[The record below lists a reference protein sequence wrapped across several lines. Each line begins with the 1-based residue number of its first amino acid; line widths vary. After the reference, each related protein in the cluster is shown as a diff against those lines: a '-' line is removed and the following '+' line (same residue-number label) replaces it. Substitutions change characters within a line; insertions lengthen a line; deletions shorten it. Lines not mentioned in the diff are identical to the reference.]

1 MCVLSMH
8 EVINVGARLAS
19 ANGDSSTY
27 ANTLTL
33 ADLCGSFTALI

>member
-1 MCVLSMH
+1 MP
-8 EVINVGARLAS
+8 EVINVCARLAS

-33 ADLCGSFTALI
+33 ADMCDSLQL

>member
-1 MCVLSMH
+1 MP

-27 ANTLTL
+27 ANTLRL